1 MATAE
6 SRLSPVKGTQMLKDD
21 PSISEDE
28 AHPRL
33 TPEETLTALISLQ
46 SDLASFRTAREIESK
61 ALDALNEAVD
71 RSDEILERIM
81 LHLPVFLE
89 VAIEE
94 FSTASETLQPKHKPN
109 RNRFRLM

>member
-1 MATAE
+1 
-6 SRLSPVKGTQMLKDD
+6 VKGTQMSKDE
-21 PSISEDE
+21 PSIPEEE

-33 TPEETLTALISLQ
+33 APEETLTALISLQ

-71 RSDEILERIM
+71 RTDEILERIM
-81 LHLPVFLE
+81 VHLPAFLD

-94 FSTASETLQPKHKPN
+94 FSNESETLQPKHKPN